1 MRIIR
6 EAQQSK
12 GIGIVGKIKVGEK
25 HKEKGYPTSL
35 DYFRVDSE
43 NKEYERLFKEA
54 YGEKPTSLQIIF
66 LSDNIDHVCS
76 EFLELRDKSGKVY
89 ARGDGK
95 NFEVVVGDS
104 YQKFSE
110 AELIEKTGS
119 VEKPGSVEKAME
131 NMAKKC
137 ASPNGWK
144 SRLVLRFVLPK
155 IKGLIGEWQFSTH
168 AEASTIPQIVAVFDS
183 ILQLAGTVRMI
194 PFDLNVK
201 KVKSDKSGSSR
212 NYPVV
217 QLIPNIST
225 ENALLLKD
233 YVEQGIVSLRT
244 GLLTDDKFL
253 KISQSQQLSLPEPE
267 INDGYTTFEQFEEN
281 E

>member
-1 MRIIR
+1 MRIKR
-6 EAQQSK
+6 ENQRT

-35 DYFRVDSE
+35 DYFRVDSD

-54 YGEKPTSLQIIF
+54 YGEKPTSIQIIF
-66 LSDNIDHVCS
+66 LSDDINHVCS
-76 EFLELRDKSGKVY
+76 EFLELRDNSGKVY
-89 ARGDGK
+89 ARGDAK
-95 NFEVVVGDS
+95 NFEVVVGEA
-104 YQKFSE
+104 YQKFTE
-110 AELIEKTGS
+110 EQLIKKSGS
-119 VEKPGSVEKAME
+119 VEQAME

-137 ASPNGWK
+137 NSSTGWRT
-144 SRLVLRFVLPK
+144 RLVLRFLIPK

-168 AEASTIPQIVAVFDS
+168 ADASSIPQIVSVFDS

-201 KVKSDKSGSSR
+201 KVKSDKAGSKR
-212 NYPVV
+212 NYTVV

-233 YVEQGIVSLRT
+233 YVEQGMISLRT
-244 GLLTDDKFL
+244 GLLTDEKL
-253 KISQSQQLSLPEPE
+253 KTLALPESSLQLE
-267 INDGYTTFEQFEEN
+267 EAEEVEAEEVTNDNIEPL
-281 E
+281 